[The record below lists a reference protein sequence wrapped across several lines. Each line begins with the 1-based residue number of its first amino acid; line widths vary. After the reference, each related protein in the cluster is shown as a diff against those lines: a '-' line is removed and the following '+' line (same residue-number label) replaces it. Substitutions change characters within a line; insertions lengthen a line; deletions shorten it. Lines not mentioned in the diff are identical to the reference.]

1 VALSPG
7 TRLGAYQI
15 VAAIGAGGMGEVY
28 RAHDSTLDR
37 DVAIK
42 VLPEAFA
49 ADAERLARFE
59 REARVLASLNHP
71 NIATIHGLER
81 SGATAFLIMEMAAGD
96 TLAARIK
103 RSPLPVD
110 EAIAVATQI
119 AAALEAAHE
128 KGIVHRDLKPA
139 NVVVSPHGKVKVLD
153 FGLAKALSQDGPAID
168 VSLSPTM
175 AHAGTLAGVVLGT
188 AAYMSP
194 EQARGKSVDKRA
206 DIWAFGCVLYE
217 MLTGRQAFAG
227 DTLTDIIAA
236 VVKNEPD
243 WTTLPADTPRGVR
256 SVLARCLKKDPA
268 HRLRDIADAQ
278 FALYDEQDEP
288 HASTTVASAPRRAN
302 RSAVVPW
309 AFTAALTLLAGFL
322 LARSW
327 RATDGAAGQPVT
339 RLELSPP
346 TGVEL
351 YNGDAQD
358 VALAPDGRRV
368 AFVGV
373 RGGVRQVYVRRF
385 DQFDA
390 VPIRG
395 TEGAF
400 SCFFSPT
407 SDAIGFISTNRSL
420 KKVTLADGFVATLTA
435 ADADYTMGSAWGPD
449 DRITFGREAT
459 LWQIAATGGSPT
471 HLTTLDTASGE
482 LAHAFPAMVGRT
494 AILFT
499 SITANRK
506 ARIEAVSLATGQR
519 HVVVESGTLPMY
531 ASSGHLIFFRDE
543 ALLAAPF
550 DADSLTVTGP
560 PIRIIE
566 ILGMGTGGAPLVAIA
581 GSGSFVYATSATT
594 ANTLVWV
601 SRQGAEEKL
610 STTRRIYFSPHL
622 APDGR
627 RIVVQASG
635 DLWIQDTQRATFTR
649 LTSQT
654 FGNSFPVWTP
664 DGKRVAFRTISG
676 LHWADVEG
684 SDASHAIPGTSI
696 GDFPSS
702 MAPDGDTLLIN
713 RQAPNTSQDI
723 YGLSIRS
730 GAVKPLVTTPAFEG
744 GAQFSPD
751 GRWMAYVSD
760 ESGQMQVYVRPYP
773 AMDRRWPVSTEGG
786 TSPMWNGNGRELFY
800 RNGNKMMAV
809 EMTPGPELALSA
821 PRLLFEQPYAYGQTI
836 TLPNYDVRADGQRF
850 LMVKEEAGSG
860 RLNVVL
866 NWFEELKRLAPTTK

>member
-81 SGATAFLIMEMAAGD
+81 SGAIAFLIMELAAGD

-139 NVVVSPHGKVKVLD
+139 NVVVSPDGKVKVLD
-153 FGLAKALSQDGPAID
+153 FGLAKALSHDGPAID

-175 AHAGTLAGVVLGT
+175 AHAGTMAGVVLGT

-206 DIWAFGCVLYE
+206 DIWAFGCVLFE
-217 MLTGRQAFAG
+217 MVTGRQAFAG
-227 DTLTDIIAA
+227 ETLTDIIAA

-243 WTTLPADTPRGVR
+243 WTALPADTPRGVL
-256 SVLARCLKKDPA
+256 SVLKRCLKKDPA
-268 HRLRDIADAQ
+268 QRLRDIADAQ
-278 FALYDEQDEP
+278 FALVEEHEEP
-288 HASTTVASAPRRAN
+288 RASEAVASAPARA
-302 RSAVVPW
+302 RWSVVLPW
-309 AFTAALTLLAGFL
+309 ALTAALTLLAGSL
-322 LARSW
+322 LVRTW
-327 RATDGAAGQPVT
+327 RPADGASSLPVT

-346 TGVEL
+346 TGVEF

-358 VALAPDGRRV
+358 VALAPDGRRI

-373 RGGVRQVYVRRF
+373 HGGVRQVYVRHL

-407 SDAIGFISTNRSL
+407 SDAIGFISTNRAL
-420 KKVTLADGFVATLTA
+420 KKVTLADGLVATLIA
-435 ADADYTMGSAWGPD
+435 SDADYTVGSAWGPD
-449 DRITFGREAT
+449 DRITFIREAT
-459 LWQIAATGGSPT
+459 FWQIPASGGAPT
-471 HLTTLDTASGE
+471 QLTTLDRASGE
-482 LAHAFPAMVGRT
+482 LAHAYPAVVGRT

-499 SITANRK
+499 AITANRK
-506 ARIEAVSLATGQR
+506 ARIEAVSLATGKR

-531 ASSGHLIFFRDE
+531 APSGHLIFFRDE
-543 ALLAAPF
+543 ALLVVPF
-550 DADSLTVTGP
+550 DAGSLTVTGP
-560 PIRIIE
+560 PIRIID
-566 ILGMGTGGAPLVAIA
+566 ILGMGTGGAPLVAISE
-581 GSGSFVYATSATT
+581 SGVFAYATNATT

-601 SRQGAEEKL
+601 SRQGAEEKIDN
-610 STTRRIYFSPHL
+610 TRRLYFSPRL
-622 APDGR
+622 ASDDR

-664 DGKRVAFRTISG
+664 DGKRVVFRTISG

-684 SDASHAIPGTSI
+684 TDGSHAIPGTSMS
-696 GDFPSS
+696 DFPSS
-702 MAPDGDTLLIN
+702 IAPDGDTLLIN
-713 RQAPNTSQDI
+713 RQAPNTQQDVYSI
-723 YGLSIRS
+723 SIRS
-730 GAVKPLVTTPAFEG
+730 GQVVKPLVATAAFEG

-751 GRWMAYVSD
+751 GHWMAYVSD

-773 AMDRRWPVSTEGG
+773 ALDRRWPVSTEGG
-786 TSPMWNGNGRELFY
+786 TSPMWNANGRELFY

-809 EMTPGPELALSA
+809 EVTRLPELTLSA
-821 PRLLFEQPYAYGQTI
+821 PRLLFERPYAYGQTI
-836 TLPNYDVRADGQRF
+836 TLANYSVRSDGQRF
-850 LMVKEEAGSG
+850 LMVKEDADSG

-866 NWFEELKRLAPTTK
+866 NWFEELKRLVPSK